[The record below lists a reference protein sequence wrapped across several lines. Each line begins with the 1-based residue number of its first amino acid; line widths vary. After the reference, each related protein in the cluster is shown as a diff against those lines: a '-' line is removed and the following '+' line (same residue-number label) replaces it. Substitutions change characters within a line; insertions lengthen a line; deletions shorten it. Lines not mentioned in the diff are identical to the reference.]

1 MDAPPPDGPATE
13 SATTDN
19 PATDNDTSAGTDAPV
34 VTEYA
39 RRAASFGAAATAY
52 AQHRPDYPVAAIRW
66 ALEPVVLARTS
77 PIRILDLG
85 AGTGKL
91 TAQLAGLALDA
102 GTPQVSAVEPD
113 PQMLAELRRAVP
125 EVAAMA
131 GHAEAIPLPDA
142 SIDAVFAGQSAHWFD
157 LDRAMPEIARVLTSG
172 GVFAGLWN
180 TDDDRVGW
188 VAGLHRVTGRKN
200 VVAFTSYRPDDS
212 SPISTW
218 VKGPG
223 QGLFR
228 SAEGAGFEHA
238 HKRTASSLIDT
249 MRTHSMFLIMEPAE
263 REAVLGEVA
272 AYLVAIPDTASGEFD
287 FPLWTLAERTVR
299 R

>member
-1 MDAPPPDGPATE
+1 MDAPPPDGPTTGSPPPDGPTSDGPTTGSTDGPVATE
-13 SATTDN
+13 H
-19 PATDNDTSAGTDAPV
+19 
-34 VTEYA
+34 A

-52 AQHRPDYPVAAIRW
+52 AQHRPDYPVASIRW
-66 ALEPVVLARTS
+66 ALEPVVLARRH

-91 TAQLAGLALDA
+91 TAQLAGLALDT
-102 GTPQVSAVEPD
+102 GGPQVSAVEPD

-131 GHAEAIPLPDA
+131 GHAEAIPLPDE
-142 SIDAVFAGQSAHWFD
+142 SVDAVFAGQAAHWFD

-180 TDDDRVGW
+180 TDDDRADW
-188 VAGLHRVTGRKN
+188 VPGLHRVTGRKN

-223 QGLFR
+223 EGLFR

-238 HKRTASSLIDT
+238 HTRTASSLIET

-263 REAVLGEVA
+263 REALLGEVA
-272 AYLVAIPDTASGEFD
+272 AYLAATPQTASGEFD

-299 R
+299 C